1 MTFLIKAKDGQ
12 SYWVHT
18 EVGNGTTKV
27 VVQPIESP
35 DPADDADPL
44 TRSRVRSLTQGD

>member
-1 MTFLIKAKDGQ
+1 MTFLVRAKDGQ

-18 EVGNGTTKV
+18 EVGAGLTRV